1 MRTGKRRSIFN
12 HRINPYSSTYVL
24 ENEVKREW
32 RVTIKRP
39 LRRQTPTPS
48 HTRLS
53 SKLTETRK
61 TVPSTTPLNYC
72 SAISPKTAV
81 KTRQKVG
88 KNSFNTLWIRST
100 VRGTCPETLE
110 DLAVA
115 GERTENG

>member
-12 HRINPYSSTYVL
+12 HRINSYSSTYVL
-24 ENEVKREW
+24 ENEVKRNG
-32 RVTIKRP
+32 VTIKRP
-39 LRRQTPTPS
+39 LRRQTPTQS
-48 HTRLS
+48 HTHLS

-88 KNSFNTLWIRST
+88 KNSFNALWIRST
-100 VRGTCPETLE
+100 ARGTCPETLE